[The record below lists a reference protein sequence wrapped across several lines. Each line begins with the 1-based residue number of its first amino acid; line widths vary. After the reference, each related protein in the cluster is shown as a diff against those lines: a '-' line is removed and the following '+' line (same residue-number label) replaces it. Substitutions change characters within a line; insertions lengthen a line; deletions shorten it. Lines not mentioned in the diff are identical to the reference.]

1 MLPTFML
8 RLCFVPNSTFRKKM
22 FFLKYR
28 IDCFLRFNKLVAFVT
43 FAKVKPGDEYDK
55 QYQPKFQLSDV
66 VPFSDQG
73 VFERLRKVLTA
84 AEPGL
89 ALAGKYFELL
99 AGIYFISIFLFKY
112 FSSTFFFFF

>member
-43 FAKVKPGDEYDK
+43 FAKVKPGDGYDK

-73 VFERLRKVLTA
+73 VFEGLLKFDHRKFSQQLNPVWHWL
-84 AEPGL
+84 E
-89 ALAGKYFELL
+89 
-99 AGIYFISIFLFKY
+99 SILSY
-112 FSSTFFFFF
+112 

>member
-8 RLCFVPNSTFRKKM
+8 RLCFVPNSTFRKKKC

-55 QYQPKFQLSDV
+55 QYQPKFHLSDV
-66 VPFSDQG
+66 VPFSVK
-73 VFERLRKVLTA
+73 VFLKDLEKFSQQLNPVWHWL
-84 AEPGL
+84 E
-89 ALAGKYFELL
+89 
-99 AGIYFISIFLFKY
+99 SILSY
-112 FSSTFFFFF
+112 